1 MNFPRVSSLTKKE
14 QKKLLREPAALFL
27 IILFPIAL
35 TLAFGVSFGAVG
47 GTSATTYQ
55 VGVINADVSPNHS
68 WSQHFVANLAASQ
81 ILKVTM
87 YTDEAAAHA
96 DLAQGKIQALIV
108 IPANFGISCDSFAAA
123 PSDATRWIATSIPL
137 YCDSGSMFATQAIPP
152 LLEQALATTLSGA
165 HTAAVALPVQIESP
179 SLVQATERSAFDY
192 MVPGIFAYA
201 VIFLTMTVAQSF
213 TVDREKGLL
222 RRIGI
227 TPTTPTEFM
236 TSQSVANMGIAVVQ
250 VALVFAVAFAVGFRP
265 NAAVPGLVLAFGIVA
280 IFALCNVGFGLITA
294 TVAKS
299 PGSATGIAF
308 LFILPQMF
316 LGTFVAAA
324 SSGVQAA
331 AKFVPSYY
339 VTDALTSLLLR
350 GAPVT
355 SPLVLKDIAV
365 VVGFS
370 FVALV
375 VGVVLFRRY
384 GNA

>member
-1 MNFPRVSSLTKKE
+1 MNFRRVSSLIKKE
-14 QKKLLREPAALFL
+14 QKKFLREPAALFL
-27 IILFPIAL
+27 ILLFPIAL
-35 TLAFGVSFGAVG
+35 TLAFGLSFGAVG
-47 GTSATTYQ
+47 GTPATTYQ
-55 VGVINADVSPNHS
+55 VGVINADMSPNHS
-68 WSQHFVANLAASQ
+68 WSQHFVENLSASQ
-81 ILKVTM
+81 ILKVTT
-87 YTDEAAAHA
+87 YADNAAAHA

-108 IPANFGISCDSFAAA
+108 IPANFSISCDSFAAA
-123 PSDATRWIATSIPL
+123 PSDANRWIATTIPL

-152 LLEQALATTLSGA
+152 LLQQALATTLSGA
-165 HTAAVALPVQIESP
+165 HATAVALPVQIASP
-179 SLVQATERSAFDY
+179 SLVQATKQSAFDY

-222 RRIGI
+222 RRINT
-227 TPTTPTEFM
+227 TPTTPAEFM
-236 TSQSVANMGIAVVQ
+236 TSQSVANMVIAVVQ
-250 VALVFAVAFAVGFRP
+250 VALVFAVAFAIGFRP
-265 NAAVPGLVLAFGIVA
+265 NAALPGLVLAFGIVA
-280 IFALCNVGFGLITA
+280 VFALCNVGFGLITA

-316 LGTFVAAA
+316 LGTFVAAT
-324 SSGVQAA
+324 SSSVQAA

-355 SPLVLKDIAV
+355 SPLILQDIV
-365 VVGFS
+365 VVAGFS
-370 FVALV
+370 LVALV
-375 VGVVLFRRY
+375 AGIVLFRKY